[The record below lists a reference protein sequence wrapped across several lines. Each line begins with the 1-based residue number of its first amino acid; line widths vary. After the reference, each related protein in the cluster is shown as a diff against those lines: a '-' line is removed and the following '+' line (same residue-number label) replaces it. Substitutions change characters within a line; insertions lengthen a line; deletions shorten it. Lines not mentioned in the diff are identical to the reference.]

1 MKNKVFKLDV
11 GEMRMRLPS
20 EPIIEV
26 TDSGSN
32 TYLWIGNNADG
43 DMGCFATFGGKA
55 NLESL
60 AREIL
65 RRTEQPKKG
74 RR

>member
-11 GEMRMRLPS
+11 GEMRRRLPG

-26 TDSGSN
+26 IESGSD
-32 TYLWIGNNADG
+32 TYIWIGNNADG
-43 DMGCFATFGGKA
+43 DMGCFATFGGKEK
-55 NLESL
+55 LESL

-65 RRTEQPKKG
+65 RRVEHPKKG
-74 RR
+74 QR